1 MLHFS
6 RQQLP
11 CIQED
16 SVRLRSEED
25 NVIIVENI
33 YQIRALLNVPCAVVG
48 ASYRHYFSV
57 LQVFTACE
65 AAKQSNKVACPCA
78 ADWKYRGEDYSFCA
92 DPNNGGF
99 LWCATQ
105 TDEVGGRV
113 PFIFQI

>member
-1 MLHFS
+1 M
-6 RQQLP
+6 
-11 CIQED
+11 
-16 SVRLRSEED
+16 
-25 NVIIVENI
+25 
-33 YQIRALLNVPCAVVG
+33 G

-105 TDEVGGRV
+105 TDEVGSG
-113 PFIFQI
+113 

>member
-1 MLHFS
+1 MKPLS
-6 RQQLP
+6 LTITT
-11 CIQED
+11 CT
-16 SVRLRSEED
+16 
-25 NVIIVENI
+25 
-33 YQIRALLNVPCAVVG
+33 
-48 ASYRHYFSV
+48 

-105 TDEVGGRV
+105 TDEVGSSS
-113 PFIFQI
+113 ILFQTLSLNLSQNNLRTRDRMVTT